1 MKPARVR
8 ADRKWAT
15 ATVTKSRR
23 STARVI
29 TQKLD
34 DSDPRMQVIRKYASN
49 QISDPFADMY
59 LDSSDN
65 DFALLS
71 PPFDYGQLMRFP
83 NESSTLKQCVEAMV
97 INIEGYGF
105 SLEYTGPAD
114 QMTSAEAETEKTR
127 IMELCAQP
135 NPDYSL
141 TEMRKRVRFDVE
153 GIGDGYIEVLRDA
166 KGRIAAF
173 NHVPGHT
180 IRKTTRDREL
190 VMVDRFVVRDG
201 KHTKIKMRQRFK
213 RYVQQIGGKKV
224 YFKEFGDPRQIDYTN
239 GKAEEGSS
247 GEKAKANYA
256 TEIIE
261 ISLYNAGHNYGVPRW
276 INQLPAIIGSREC
289 EMTNLQFFQDNAIP
303 AMAILVSGGAL
314 TEESARIVEEAFTS
328 RTGRESINRVL
339 VLEAL
344 GDEDA
349 ADIDGK
355 IAPPKLDMKPLAGER
370 QTDAMFSEY
379 EEANH
384 TKIRSSFRLPPLFL
398 GRADDYTR
406 ATAEASLVIAEA
418 QVFGPERNTMDD
430 IFNQKLLLDD
440 TGQPPK
446 FWKFRSNPP
455 KMVGASQIM
464 EALSTLDEMGAL
476 TPNIA
481 IRMTNELFNLSIA
494 VIEDEWGDY
503 PFPMVLALLG
513 QQKLE
518 GTDAL
523 AKELEDLDI
532 AAEGETNTK
541 EGKAQKSVRK
551 SLLSSLQALGSTV
564 NG

>member
-71 PPFDYGQLMRFP
+71 PPFDYGQLMRCP

-190 VMVDRFVVRDG
+190 VML
-201 KHTKIKMRQRFK
+201 I
-213 RYVQQIGGKKV
+213 
-224 YFKEFGDPRQIDYTN
+224 
-239 GKAEEGSS
+239 
-247 GEKAKANYA
+247 
-256 TEIIE
+256 
-261 ISLYNAGHNYGVPRW
+261 
-276 INQLPAIIGSREC
+276 
-289 EMTNLQFFQDNAIP
+289 
-303 AMAILVSGGAL
+303 
-314 TEESARIVEEAFTS
+314 
-328 RTGRESINRVL
+328 
-339 VLEAL
+339 
-344 GDEDA
+344 
-349 ADIDGK
+349 
-355 IAPPKLDMKPLAGER
+355 
-370 QTDAMFSEY
+370 
-379 EEANH
+379 
-384 TKIRSSFRLPPLFL
+384 
-398 GRADDYTR
+398 
-406 ATAEASLVIAEA
+406 
-418 QVFGPERNTMDD
+418 
-430 IFNQKLLLDD
+430 
-440 TGQPPK
+440 
-446 FWKFRSNPP
+446 
-455 KMVGASQIM
+455 
-464 EALSTLDEMGAL
+464 ALSYGTVSTPRSRCVNAL
-476 TPNIA
+476 SATYS
-481 IRMTNELFNLSIA
+481 R
-494 VIEDEWGDY
+494 
-503 PFPMVLALLG
+503 
-513 QQKLE
+513 
-518 GTDAL
+518 
-523 AKELEDLDI
+523 
-532 AAEGETNTK
+532 
-541 EGKAQKSVRK
+541 
-551 SLLSSLQALGSTV
+551 
-564 NG
+564 